1 MENLGLIDVNITFKI
16 ISLKCYWVKQHYDR
30 STDGWKLVPLHY
42 NNPKVKIAFFYFI
55 LSCS

>member
-42 NNPKVKIAFFYFI
+42 NNPKVKTHFFI
-55 LSCS
+55 LF